1 MVSLHDSPR
10 FQSSYFATGT
20 LCKWW
25 HFHHNLMKDWCLGIR
40 QGAVLMGCVVSG
52 YSIIY
57 GKITAGCATLI
68 SILTAIPWKTMCEAQ
83 TKKWELDR
91 DWLCLGPAQHIPSSD
106 MENWAKFC
114 KRFLPGSFS
123 FLLSFPG
130 KWKRAWDSLDPESEL
145 LNAAIFIQKMQG
157 FVVKLWRTLH
167 IKPAEHLPLWCDNT
181 EKPLTFSAQRHSKDT
196 ETNVDAKIIWSST
209 KLWCVWV
216 QLMSF
221 SLN

>member
-114 KRFLPGSFS
+114 KSISSWLL
-123 FLLSFPG
+123 LLSFIFSWQMEVCLRPSWSWIRAAECSYLYS
-130 KWKRAWDSLDPESEL
+130 KNARLCCEALEDPPHKTCRTSSSVMWQHWKTTDFLCSE
-145 LNAAIFIQKMQG
+145 
-157 FVVKLWRTLH
+157 
-167 IKPAEHLPLWCDNT
+167 
-181 EKPLTFSAQRHSKDT
+181 TF
-196 ETNVDAKIIWSST
+196 
-209 KLWCVWV
+209 
-216 QLMSF
+216 
-221 SLN
+221 